1 MRAITSI
8 YVKYFST
15 KLHGTNHTAKDKNLH
30 MIITN
35 FTDNTACNKDDPV
48 TQYTWITDHSALL
61 LNKVIR
67 PI

>member
-1 MRAITSI
+1 MVSI
-8 YVKYFST
+8 SLQNYMAP
-15 KLHGTNHTAKDKNLH
+15 NHTPKDQIFTFTI
-30 MIITN
+30 MRITN
-35 FTDNTACNKDDPV
+35 FTINTACNKDDPV